1 MRVIKALARQ
11 SLFDVAV
18 EQYKKASMAWT
29 IARVND
35 MEITFTFE
43 KDTIII
49 IDDDLKIKESWLAT
63 GILDAINSLWILAQR
78 AWQDAGKWIDTEN
91 WKD

>member
-18 EQYKKASMAWT
+18 EQYKKASMAWQ

-43 KDTIII
+43 KDTVII